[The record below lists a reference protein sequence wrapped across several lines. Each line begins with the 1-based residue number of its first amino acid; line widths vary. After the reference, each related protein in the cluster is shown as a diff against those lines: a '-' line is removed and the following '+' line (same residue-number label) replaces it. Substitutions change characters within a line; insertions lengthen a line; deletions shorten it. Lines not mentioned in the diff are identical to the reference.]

1 MGYKKLLKKLAE
13 AIESKVEDSWQ
24 DGYDIG
30 YDTGSDDGHS
40 EGFAEGVA
48 AHKEMVRV
56 RLTGLFDTYMST
68 NKFAKAKD
76 AKEMLEYL
84 EWEYDPVEAERLA
97 KIADENGF

>member
-24 DGYDIG
+24 DGYDVG
-30 YDTGSDDGHS
+30 YDAGSDDGHS
-40 EGFAEGVA
+40 EGFTEGVA

-56 RLTGLFDTYMST
+56 RLTGLFDTYMNT

-84 EWEYDPVEAERLA
+84 EWEYDPEKAEADA
-97 KIADENGF
+97 KADDENWF